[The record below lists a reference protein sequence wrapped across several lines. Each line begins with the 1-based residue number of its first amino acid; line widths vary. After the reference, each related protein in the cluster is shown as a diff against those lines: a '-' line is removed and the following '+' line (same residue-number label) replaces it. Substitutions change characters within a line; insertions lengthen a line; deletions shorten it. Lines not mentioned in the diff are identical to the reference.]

1 MPDADN
7 ENHEVALLN
16 LVDDAVVAHTNAP
29 EIIETG
35 EFPAACRAWNAS
47 QGIDG
52 RPNAVLLRAAQS
64 AHFAAGGSGM
74 K

>member
-29 EIIETG
+29 EIVEAGRIISVPE
-35 EFPAACRAWNAS
+35 RS
-47 QGIDG
+47 GIAMNIPQDN
-52 RPNAVLLRAAQS
+52 PC
-64 AHFAAGGSGM
+64 